1 MKAKKRKM
9 FNTRFWGVRGSIPC
23 PFKNYLKYGGNTSC
37 VSVNCDD
44 QLIIFDSGTG
54 IRSLGNQI
62 IKNKQKK
69 INLMMSHTHWD
80 HINGFPFF
88 QPAYSK
94 DFFLDI
100 YCGNL
105 KKYGNSI
112 YNVLSSQMKHP
123 TFPVSIDIFE
133 AKIKYIDFFA
143 GDSFFLTDEIF
154 IETALLNHPKGA
166 TGYRVNFKNNS
177 ICYIT
182 DTEHKTGTADKNI
195 LNLIKNSDLV
205 IYDCTYTDEEFPK
218 HIGWGHS
225 TWQEGIRLCNKAGAK
240 NLAIFHHDPSHDDCF
255 MDQVSNNAKLIW
267 NKAFVASEGTQVNI
281 IDNKLNFSSF
291 DDSP

>member
-133 AKIKYIDFFA
+133 AKIYHVPGHTIGHICFHFFKNKLIFT
-143 GDSFFLTDEIF
+143 GDTLFSLGCGRIF
-154 IETALLNHPKGA
+154 EGSYEQMYNSLQVLKNLDKDTKIYCGHEYTLKNSEFCLAQDSNNNELLNKIKEIKEKIKQGKTSMPSTIGEELNCNIFLKSNDLE
-166 TGYRVNFKNNS
+166 NFK
-177 ICYIT
+177 
-182 DTEHKTGTADKNI
+182 K
-195 LNLIKNSDLV
+195 LRDL
-205 IYDCTYTDEEFPK
+205 K
-218 HIGWGHS
+218 
-225 TWQEGIRLCNKAGAK
+225 
-240 NLAIFHHDPSHDDCF
+240 
-255 MDQVSNNAKLIW
+255 
-267 NKAFVASEGTQVNI
+267 
-281 IDNKLNFSSF
+281 DNF
-291 DDSP
+291 